1 MHQSPESDRGNILVV
16 DDVLEN
22 LEILRQ
28 VLTEAGMNVRCAP
41 NGRTPLMM
49 AAKITPDLVLLDIR
63 MPEMDGLEVCKKF
76 KELPGCDDVPIIF
89 ISALKDPDGIA
100 ESLGVGGVDYIT
112 KPFNVK
118 EVLARISTHLKL
130 YQLQQQLEEQN
141 QRLQSTLLELRQAK
155 SEFLANMSHEIRT
168 PLNAVLGF
176 AEILKRQ
183 ERDSL
188 KIHYIDS
195 IQSAGGSLLSL
206 INDVLDLS
214 KIEAGKLELSYSA
227 VSPEV
232 FCHEMTTIFSQK
244 AQEKGLD
251 FSIELA
257 EGVPQLLIMD
267 ELRIRQ
273 ILINLIGNAL
283 KFTEQGY
290 VKIGIDAV
298 LTETDSRS
306 RVELMIEIRDSGIG
320 IPPSQ
325 QATIFDVF
333 EQVQKSKKKKGGTGL
348 GLAITKRLVEMM
360 RGSITLE
367 SKVGHGAVFRI
378 HFHGVEIAAGK
389 LEKFLSA
396 QQEQEKIA
404 FEPATILIVD
414 DIDYNREILTVF
426 LEGYPFSFFY
436 AENGREAISQ
446 TQKHHPNLIM
456 LDMKMPEMDGYEA
469 LKKLK
474 ADPALNS
481 IPIIAVTASA
491 LKQDEERILK
501 SCDSYLRK
509 PVSAV
514 DLIHEIQRFL
524 PYRIVEVPKVPVPA
538 TASVVAE
545 PPSRQGLPQG
555 RILLAEDNEIN
566 QEVAVA
572 LLEDVGVQVTIAN
585 NGQEAV
591 ELVRQ
596 NDFDLVLMDLQMP
609 VMDGLAATRE
619 IRQLDKPGS
628 DSLPILAM
636 SAGDWQNDKKACLAA
651 GMNGHLCEPIEP
663 DQLRI
668 SLAKHL
674 TEPG

>member
-1 MHQSPESDRGNILVV
+1 M
-16 DDVLEN
+16 
-22 LEILRQ
+22 
-28 VLTEAGMNVRCAP
+28 
-41 NGRTPLMM
+41 
-49 AAKITPDLVLLDIR
+49 
-63 MPEMDGLEVCKKF
+63 
-76 KELPGCDDVPIIF
+76 
-89 ISALKDPDGIA
+89 
-100 ESLGVGGVDYIT
+100 
-112 KPFNVK
+112 
-118 EVLARISTHLKL
+118 
-130 YQLQQQLEEQN
+130 
-141 QRLQSTLLELRQAK
+141 
-155 SEFLANMSHEIRT
+155 
-168 PLNAVLGF
+168 
-176 AEILKRQ
+176 
-183 ERDSL
+183 
-188 KIHYIDS
+188 
-195 IQSAGGSLLSL
+195 
-206 INDVLDLS
+206 
-214 KIEAGKLELSYSA
+214 
-227 VSPEV
+227 
-232 FCHEMTTIFSQK
+232 
-244 AQEKGLD
+244 
-251 FSIELA
+251 
-257 EGVPQLLIMD
+257 
-267 ELRIRQ
+267 
-273 ILINLIGNAL
+273 
-283 KFTEQGY
+283 
-290 VKIGIDAV
+290 
-298 LTETDSRS
+298 
-306 RVELMIEIRDSGIG
+306 
-320 IPPSQ
+320 
-325 QATIFDVF
+325 
-333 EQVQKSKKKKGGTGL
+333 
-348 GLAITKRLVEMM
+348 
-360 RGSITLE
+360 
-367 SKVGHGAVFRI
+367 
-378 HFHGVEIAAGK
+378 EIAAGK

-636 SAGDWQNDKKACLAA
+636 SVGDWQDDKKACLAA

-668 SLAKHL
+668 SLAEAPDGARVSL
-674 TEPG
+674 